1 MKAQVI
7 SNYRNPQ
14 YPSKKQVQE
23 QPQLLR
29 RCVSTR
35 WQKLIDAGLSGAL
48 MAGISLTG
56 CQEESTLNPAL
67 TGGGQVG
74 AIHNPDGTTT
84 TTGTQTKKLTALV
97 APIFEHGEGR
107 GVTGC
112 VVIAPA
118 TFISEEEAI
127 VIIKEELAKNGI
139 TIDKD
144 KVLLED
150 IKIKPG
156 TFDYA
161 ALLNLKKEEQPNPLE
176 VDLQD
181 STKSINIEY
190 VSQEDYH
197 NLGGARSMSTAK
209 TIDTKNVAR
218 QVRNQIQAD
227 TKQGIFG
234 VFYDPIIQRG
244 MLVKPEDEKIPT
256 ADRFKAAQ
264 EQSKTE
270 AREML
275 RQQVQ
280 DFANWLK
287 EQKVI

>member
-1 MKAQVI
+1 MKAQALPKYQI
-7 SNYRNPQ
+7 PQ
-14 YPSKKQVQE
+14 YPSKLQVQE

-35 WQKLIDAGLSGAL
+35 WQKLIDAGLSGAML
-48 MAGISLTG
+48 AGISLSG
-56 CQEESTLNPAL
+56 CQNDSAQNPVL
-67 TGGGQVG
+67 IGDSQ
-74 AIHNPDGTTT
+74 IDSMQNPDSFTATTS
-84 TTGTQTKKLTALV
+84 TQSKILTSLV

-127 VIIKEELAKNGI
+127 IIIKEELAKNGI
-139 TIDKD
+139 ILDKEN
-144 KVLLED
+144 VLLED

-156 TFDYA
+156 TFDFA
-161 ALLNLKKEEQPNPLE
+161 ALQNLKNEEKSNPLE
-176 VDLQD
+176 IDLQD
-181 STKSINIEY
+181 STKSVNIEY

-197 NLGGARSMSTAK
+197 NLGGQISMSTAK

-218 QVRNQIQAD
+218 QVRNQIQSD

-234 VFYDPIIQRG
+234 VFYDPIIQRI
-244 MLVKPEDEKIPT
+244 MLVKPEEEKIPI

-264 EQSKTE
+264 EQAKTE
-270 AREML
+270 ARDML

-280 DFANWLK
+280 DFADWLK